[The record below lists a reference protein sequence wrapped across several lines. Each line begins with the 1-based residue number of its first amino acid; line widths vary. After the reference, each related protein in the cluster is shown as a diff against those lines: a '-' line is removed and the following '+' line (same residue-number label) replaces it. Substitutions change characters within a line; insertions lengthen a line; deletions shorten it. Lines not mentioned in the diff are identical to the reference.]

1 MKETKKERKLG
12 MAGVIALIVIIVSG
26 LFVLFIDVFAAEG
39 LFGLGGEDW
48 SAWSSRRYAKVW
60 GITSVAILYLVPGL
74 RDWFREGRAE
84 GKDRQE

>member
-48 SAWSSRRYAKVW
+48 SAWNSRRYARIW
-60 GITSVAILYLVPGL
+60 GITSAAILYLVPGF
-74 RDWFREGRAE
+74 RDWIKEARSEEEG
-84 GKDRQE
+84 QE